1 MMVINRYERN
11 LLKYRIKSLYDN
23 KKEEPLPAGG
33 SCLLG
38 SLNLSEFVH
47 NGVFDYDELEKA
59 TVIAINALNEVLI
72 DGTSLHP
79 LEEQRRSVED
89 WRQIGLGTMGLA
101 DALIKLKCI
110 YGSKE
115 SLDYIHNIYKVIATT
130 AVETSLQLA
139 KLQDCYPQC
148 NKDLLIESP
157 FIKALNLPT
166 SILKDIKKY
175 GLFNSQLLTC
185 APTGSIGTMFQ
196 TSTGVEPIFAMKY
209 TRKTISLEGKDTY
222 FDVYTKIA
230 QDWLNSNP
238 GKQLPNYFVESKD
251 ITPKQR
257 VAVQGALQK
266 WIDASISSTTNLP
279 NEATEQDVY
288 DVYMEAWKKGC
299 KGVTIYRAGCA
310 REGILTTEPSKKEES
325 NLISEHDYFKLDSI
339 NPKTRSDFGNELY
352 GVTSKYNT
360 ACGTLFVTINK
371 DNEGNIV
378 EIFTN
383 SSKNG
388 TCKANLNGETRMASL
403 ALRAGVKV
411 EEVIDTLKNIQ
422 CQSCAFARAKGNKI
436 DGTSCPDIIAKA
448 INKCYVKNKKL
459 VNEPTELGRNDKQ
472 PSVDKLSLQSERC
485 PECGHALDHTG
496 GCKTCPECGYSKCE

>member
-1 MMVINRYERN
+1 
-11 LLKYRIKSLYDN
+11 
-23 KKEEPLPAGG
+23 
-33 SCLLG
+33 
-38 SLNLSEFVH
+38 
-47 NGVFDYDELEKA
+47 
-59 TVIAINALNEVLI
+59 
-72 DGTSLHP
+72 
-79 LEEQRRSVED
+79 
-89 WRQIGLGTMGLA
+89 
-101 DALIKLKCI
+101 
-110 YGSKE
+110 
-115 SLDYIHNIYKVIATT
+115 
-130 AVETSLQLA
+130 
-139 KLQDCYPQC
+139 
-148 NKDLLIESP
+148 
-157 FIKALNLPT
+157 
-166 SILKDIKKY
+166 
-175 GLFNSQLLTC
+175 
-185 APTGSIGTMFQ
+185 MFQ

-459 VNEPTELGRNDKQ
+459 VNEPTKLGRNDKQ